1 MIEFASS
8 LPTKFPSVSKF
19 TFVPDTTIKVSV
31 GSVFSAGT
39 LNV

>member
-8 LPTKFPSVSKF
+8 LPTKFPSASKF
-19 TFVPDTTIKVSV
+19 TLVPDTTIRVSV
-31 GSVFSAGT
+31 SSVFDPGT